1 LLSLCFNANHV
12 NSTTSQVGGKFRGTV
27 TLAASAVDGDE
38 AALRELVLD
47 TPLGRRWVPDRSA
60 VANVI
65 LPESRQMIG
74 FVLKRKK

>member
-1 LLSLCFNANHV
+1 
-12 NSTTSQVGGKFRGTV
+12 V

>member
-1 LLSLCFNANHV
+1 
-12 NSTTSQVGGKFRGTV
+12 
-27 TLAASAVDGDE
+27 
-38 AALRELVLD
+38 VLD